1 MVNGRIHTSD
11 LIHMSESD
19 LNDLLDQYDLL
30 IKIKEKQITDYYLR
44 LYDTDLSYD
53 QINDIVKKIS

>member
-1 MVNGRIHTSD
+1 MSD
-11 LIHMSESD
+11 SD